1 MEDEAGQLLKKIM
14 NRSSNDDDLHGGA
27 YTGGAGIAYAM
38 LRASSSS
45 FNHSR
50 EESMKYGRR
59 ILMQHLEAAKKVNFK
74 HSSKKTVALVLSID
88 LMNAVALF

>member
-1 MEDEAGQLLKKIM
+1 MQVTKAWLENEAGQLLKKIM
-14 NRSSNDDDLHGGA
+14 NRSLSNDDLHGGA

-50 EESMKYGRR
+50 EESMKYGRSV
-59 ILMQHLEAAKKVNFK
+59 LMQHLEAVRKVRSK
-74 HSSKKTVALVLSID
+74 HSL
-88 LMNAVALF
+88 